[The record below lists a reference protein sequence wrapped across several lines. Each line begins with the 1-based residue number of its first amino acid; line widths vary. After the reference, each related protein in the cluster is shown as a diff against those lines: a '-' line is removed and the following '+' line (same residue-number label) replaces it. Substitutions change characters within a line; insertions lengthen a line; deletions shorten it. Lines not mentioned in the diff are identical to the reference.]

1 MSYGC
6 YNRPP
11 LLDFNTIPARYPGDD
26 PLHIP
31 NRMARPCQ
39 YTLDDKYNDP
49 LCVGCKHHKPKAG
62 AHHEEV

>member
-6 YNRPP
+6 YNRAP
-11 LLDFNTIPARYPGDD
+11 LLDFNTIPARYPGDE

-39 YTLDDKYNDP
+39 
-49 LCVGCKHHKPKAG
+49 
-62 AHHEEV
+62 